1 MPQVRLI
8 GDDGENIGLM
18 KTSEALAKAQEAGLD
33 LVEVSPQAKPPV
45 CKILNY
51 GHLRYERKR
60 QTKNQPK
67 VKAVKEVKFR
77 PVTDVGDYKVKCK
90 KIIAFLESGHKVKV
104 VIFFKRRREM
114 SHLDVSD
121 VLVKRLLDDL
131 SAYGN
136 LDQEAR
142 SEGRQINMMFSP
154 KIKS

>member
-1 MPQVRLI
+1 MPEVRLVNEA
-8 GDDGENIGLM
+8 GENVGII
-18 KTSEALAKAQEAGLD
+18 KTAEALQMAEEAGLD

-60 QTKNQPK
+60 QTKKQPK
-67 VKAVKEVKFR
+67 MKALKEVKFR

-90 KIIAFLESGHKVKV
+90 KIISFLESGHKVKV

-121 VLVKRLLDDL
+121 QLDGY
-131 SAYGN
+131 SR
-136 LDQEAR
+136 AR
-142 SEGRQINMMFSP
+142 PCFV
-154 KIKS
+154 